1 MRQERTSKGYA
12 NLWGRGPLGVFA
24 VVEKQDNME
33 TMHYILKDHQGN
45 WTVIVDADGDV
56 EQELSYDAWGN
67 LRNPNTWCVDASI
80 TKRRNLH
87 SVLKIP
93 LPPLLAERLG
103 GKFRQYHATTQ

>member
-1 MRQERTSKGYA
+1 MVRR
-12 NLWGRGPLGVFA
+12 
-24 VVEKQDNME
+24 E
-33 TMHYILKDHQGN
+33 TY
-45 WTVIVDADGDV
+45 WTTITDSEGAV

-80 TKRRNLH
+80 TKRRNIH

-103 GKFRQYHATTQ
+103 GKLRHGTVAINRSQETLQLQFLQK